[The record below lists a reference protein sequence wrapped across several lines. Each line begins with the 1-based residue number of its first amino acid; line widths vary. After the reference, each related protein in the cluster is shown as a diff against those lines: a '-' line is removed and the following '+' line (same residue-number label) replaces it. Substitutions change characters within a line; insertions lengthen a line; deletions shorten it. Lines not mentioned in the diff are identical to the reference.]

1 MEEKVLQKGRGECY
15 DIFIEI
21 YPVVKATGN
30 KRFLGRRKTEREIVM
45 KQKRN
50 QSTMVNFLG
59 FGTMI
64 LAFVFV
70 ASVILVTLANGHLND
85 AYENLYDLTMDAEKL
100 GTASKYLTQ
109 EARAYVSTGET
120 QHKDNYFREVNTD
133 KNREAAVY
141 AAEEIGMSAEE
152 EKLITDIFA
161 LSGELAVLEE
171 NAFALAEAGDNEAGT
186 AILYGDEYE
195 AGIAQ
200 VTAMVNEFEESVIA
214 RQQHSVD
221 AQANFIGIMNVIA
234 YVAAAIAVTALTT
247 LIFYVKRDMVVPVV
261 KLSESMVAL
270 AGGDLNNDLGME
282 PDTSEIGRTVDVMLQ
297 LQKFQKDVIGDMA
310 YLLGEMAN
318 GNFDIRTRIGDAA
331 YAGDYKE
338 LLMSIREMNRTLSET
353 LSNINVAVEQVDMG
367 SNQVADG
374 SQALAQGTTEQA
386 SAIQQ
391 LSAALVELTNHVQ
404 QNAENA
410 REGSGM
416 SAEAGQG
423 VNESNKDMQKLMQAM
438 GEIETSANEINK
450 IIKTI
455 DDIAFQTNILALN
468 AAVEAARAGAAG
480 KGFAVV
486 ADEVRNLAAK
496 SAEAAKNTTELIEST
511 VHAVNNGTRIANETA
526 QALDNVVQKASVVN
540 VKIQEIASVCE
551 EQANAIQEIN
561 VGIDQISSVVQTN
574 SATAEESAAASEEL
588 SSQANM
594 VKDLVGQFRLRA
606 DGGMAAAFSSKPAHS
621 GASYTFDAAGD
632 KY

>member
-1 MEEKVLQKGRGECY
+1 
-15 DIFIEI
+15 
-21 YPVVKATGN
+21 
-30 KRFLGRRKTEREIVM
+30 M

-50 QSTMVNFLG
+50 QSAMVNMLGIGTMVLTF
-59 FGTMI
+59 I
-64 LAFVFV
+64 FV
-70 ASVILVTLANGHLND
+70 ASVILVTMANNKLNT

-109 EARAYVSTGET
+109 EARAYVSSGMSE
-120 QHKDNYFREVNTD
+120 HKDNYFREVNTD
-133 KNREAAVY
+133 KNRDIAVAA
-141 AAEEIGMSAEE
+141 AKEIGMTAEE
-152 EKLITDIFA
+152 EKMITDIFA

-171 NAFALAEAGDNEAGT
+171 EAFALAERGENEAGNT
-186 AILYGDEYE
+186 ILYGHEYE
-195 AGIAQ
+195 DGVTK
-200 VTAMVNEFEESVIA
+200 VTAMVAEFEESVVS
-214 RQQHSVD
+214 RQQHEVD
-221 AQANFIGIMNVIA
+221 AQAKFIKIMNFVA
-234 YVAAAIAVTALTT
+234 YVAAAIAVLALGI
-247 LIFYVKRDMVVPVV
+247 LIVYVRRDIVAPVV
-261 KLSESMVAL
+261 KIAGGMQAL
-270 AGGDLNNDLGME
+270 AKGDLSYDLDME
-282 PDTSEIGRTVDVMLQ
+282 PDTSEVGRTVGAMVELEN
-297 LQKFQKDVIGDMA
+297 FQKDVIDDMN
-310 YLLGEMAN
+310 YLLTEMAD
-318 GNFDIRTRIGDAA
+318 GNFDIATRIGDTA
-331 YAGDYKE
+331 YVGDYQN
-338 LLMSIREMNRTLSET
+338 LLQSIRKMNRTLSST

-386 SAIQQ
+386 SAIEE
-391 LSAALVELTNHVQ
+391 LSAALVELTSHVQ

-416 SAEAGQG
+416 SAEAGKG
-423 VNESNKDMQKLMQAM
+423 VMESNKDMQRLMDAM
-438 GEIETSANEINK
+438 QEIETSANEINK

-511 VHAVNNGTRIANETA
+511 VNAVNHGTSLANETA
-526 QALDNVVQKASVVN
+526 KALENVVKKASVVDT
-540 VKIQEIASVCE
+540 KIQEIASVCE

-594 VKDLVGQFRLRA
+594 VKELVGKFRLRHTDPTA
-606 DGGMAAAFSSKPAHS
+606 AVNSVQSAYSGG
-621 GASYTFDAAGD
+621 SYSFDADGD